1 MYFVHCVWYLV
12 LIAIASYLIGGVN
25 FSIIISK
32 LKKHDIRKEGSGNP
46 GTLNMSRT
54 FGLKTGLLILLLDI
68 SKGLVPTLI
77 ARLAFGDLTFAGA
90 DFKVYY
96 LSEYVAG
103 FFVVLGH
110 IFPVYFKFKG
120 GKGIATT
127 IGVFLATQWYI
138 AIIFGIVAIAF
149 ILMTKI
155 GSMGS
160 FLATTPPAIFA
171 CIDLYNQVDLAGRN
185 PYMLTYYIGVNMLVL
200 GIIVLTW
207 YAHRKNIERLVSGD
221 EHATDWLQMIKDTKL
236 KKIRAEKTETLGG
249 ENDKDLCADKTEN
262 RTEKTDAL
270 TK

>member
-1 MYFVHCVWYLV
+1 MI
-12 LIAIASYLIGGVN
+12 LIAVASYLIGGVN

-54 FGLKTGLLILLLDI
+54 FGLKTGLLILCLDI
-68 SKGLVPTLI
+68 MKGLLPTLI
-77 ARLAFGDLTFAGA
+77 ARLSFGELTFAGA

-96 LSEYVAG
+96 LAEYVAG
-103 FFVVLGH
+103 FSVVVGH

-138 AIIFGIVAIAF
+138 AIIFGVVAVAF

-171 CIDLYNQVDLAGRN
+171 CISLFNEVDLAGKN
-185 PYMLTYYIGVNMLVL
+185 PYILTYYIGVNMLVL

-207 YAHRKNIERLVSGD
+207 YAHRKNIERLVSGE
-221 EHATDWLQMIKDTKL
+221 EHSTDWLQMIKDIKL
-236 KKIRAEKTETLGG
+236 KKSPEKEQGQSGEGSENASLSEKTGG
-249 ENDKDLCADKTEN
+249 EKV
-262 RTEKTDAL
+262 
-270 TK
+270 